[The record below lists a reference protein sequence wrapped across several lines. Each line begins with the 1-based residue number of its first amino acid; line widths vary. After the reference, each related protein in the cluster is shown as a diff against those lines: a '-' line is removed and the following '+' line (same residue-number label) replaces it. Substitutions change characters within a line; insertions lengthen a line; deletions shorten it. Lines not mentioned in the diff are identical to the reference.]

1 MKKFLACA
9 CAAALMLGAVQTPHT
24 TAYAITVIDDAQTAC
39 EKNMERFLDLLE
51 KADVDVNFTKEDMET
66 GTDSFRTFIMACMK
80 CYIQI
85 SKITKE
91 QQQESDRNVT
101 VTCVEGIQE
110 QEV

>member
-1 MKKFLACA
+1 
-9 CAAALMLGAVQTPHT
+9 
-24 TAYAITVIDDAQTAC
+24 
-39 EKNMERFLDLLE
+39 
-51 KADVDVNFTKEDMET
+51 
-66 GTDSFRTFIMACMK
+66 MK

>member
-1 MKKFLACA
+1 M
-9 CAAALMLGAVQTPHT
+9 
-24 TAYAITVIDDAQTAC
+24 TVESIC
-39 EKNMERFLDLLE
+39 PLDMQ
-51 KADVDVNFTKEDMET
+51 KCPKENMET
-66 GTDSFRTFIMACMK
+66 GTDAFRTFIMACMK